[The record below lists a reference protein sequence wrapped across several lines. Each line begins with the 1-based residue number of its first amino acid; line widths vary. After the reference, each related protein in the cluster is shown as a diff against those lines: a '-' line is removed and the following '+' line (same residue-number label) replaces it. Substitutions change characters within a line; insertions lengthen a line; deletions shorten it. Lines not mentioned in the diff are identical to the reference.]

1 MAETHAIPLD
11 LDALDSAALKALI
24 RSQQQLLLSSRNE
37 IENLNLLIAKLRRMQ
52 FGTRSEKLDRHIE
65 QLELRLEDLESSELQ
80 AEEIVP
86 DPSVPGGTSF
96 TAPLAALST
105 HKFSPDR
112 MRPAGLGNIERVI
125 WPTFVGVGDPASVA
139 STTPS

>member
-65 QLELRLEDLESSELQ
+65 QLELRLEDLESFAQQLLLAGLVLNESPKAGTQLFERRKKRKRSELLQ
-80 AEEIVP
+80 
-86 DPSVPGGTSF
+86 T
-96 TAPLAALST
+96 L
-105 HKFSPDR
+105 
-112 MRPAGLGNIERVI
+112 
-125 WPTFVGVGDPASVA
+125 
-139 STTPS
+139 TT